1 MKTFK
6 LFSMAAVVLMM
17 AACSSED
24 IMTQQEPAKQGGLVH
39 FTATLAAPTDGVM
52 RTAYTEVTSGTDA
65 GTIKV
70 AWEVGDEILVMNL
83 IDSKKRGTV
92 TVKTV
97 NSDGSAT
104 VEGVS
109 SDFGNNGDNVGLAY
123 PSEMDFWK
131 KNNLK
136 QDGTLSYISDN
147 MDVRVGFGTLK
158 VDGEEVTLKSDVN
171 MQSGI
176 AIWKLTLQNN
186 DATPAALSASQVSI
200 KVGDEIEASTTT
212 LTTATSTVYLALQPF
227 DGKDITINAITAD
240 GYHTYSKTGVTLEA
254 GKYYQST
261 VQLAQTHEIN
271 IADLCNDYTAQN
283 GDILSGKLN
292 KEVSISIAD
301 GATVTLDGVDING
314 NGGWNKGDYAGLT
327 PLGDAT
333 IILKDGSENIVKG
346 FKKYYPGIFAADGKK
361 LTIQGTGKLE
371 ASSNGEGAGI
381 GGGRSISCGDIEI
394 QSGTITAT
402 GGAGGAGIGS
412 GYAFGGGYTVSIS
425 ICGDITI
432 TGGTIE
438 ATGGNGAAGIGSGY
452 RGNSDGITSCSG
464 ITITDGVTS
473 VTATKGDGA
482 PNSIGAGADA
492 SCGTVTIGGTVY
504 WDGSDYQNGG
514 DTYLPTSPLVY
525 PAGAT
530 NDAGACCKR
539 HPQRRPI
546 WRIFSRLSN
555 NNPIFLLLTLFRAKG
570 DAV

>member
-6 LFSMAAVVLMM
+6 LFSMAAVALMM

-52 RTAYTEVTSGTDA
+52 RTVYTEVTSGTDA

-70 AWEVGDEILVMNL
+70 AWEVGDKILVMNS
-83 IDSKKRGTV
+83 DDPNKHGTV

-97 NSDGSAT
+97 NSDGSAI

-109 SDFGNNGDNVGLAY
+109 SNFGNDGEYVGLRY
-123 PSEMDFWK
+123 PSEMDIWK
-131 KNNLK
+131 ENNLK
-136 QDGTLSYISDN
+136 QDGTLSYIADN
-147 MDVRVGFGTLK
+147 LDVRQGLGTLK
-158 VDGEEVTLKSDVN
+158 KVDGDEVTLASDVK

-212 LTTATSTVYLALQPF
+212 LTTATSTVYLALLPF

-292 KEVSISIAD
+292 NNVKISIAD
-301 GATVTLDGVDING
+301 GATVTLDGVNING

-346 FKKYYPGIFAADGKK
+346 FDEDYPGIFAAKGKK

-371 ASSNGEGAGI
+371 ASSNGSGAGI
-381 GGGRSISCGDIEI
+381 GGGYNTSCGDIEI
-394 QSGTITAT
+394 QGGTITAT
-402 GGAGGAGIGS
+402 GGGAGIGAGDGSYPNSSYCNNITITGGTIKATGGEGAAGIGS
-412 GYAFGGGYTVSIS
+412 GFSCS
-425 ICGDITI
+425 SCGDITI

-452 RGNSDGITSCSG
+452 RGNSNGITSCSG

-482 PNSIGAGADA
+482 PNSIGAGDGA
-492 SCGTVTIGGTVY
+492 SCGTVTIGGNEGAIT
-504 WDGSDYQNGG
+504 
-514 DTYLPTSPLVY
+514 TSPY
-525 PAGAT
+525 TYQP
-530 NDAGACCKR
+530 
-539 HPQRRPI
+539 
-546 WRIFSRLSN
+546 
-555 NNPIFLLLTLFRAKG
+555 
-570 DAV
+570 

>member
-83 IDSKKRGTV
+83 VDPKKRGTV

-158 VDGEEVTLKSDVN
+158 VDGEEVTLESDVN

-200 KVGDEIEASTTT
+200 KVGDQIEASTTT

-525 PAGAT
+525 PAV
-530 NDAGACCKR
+530 
-539 HPQRRPI
+539 P
-546 WRIFSRLSN
+546 
-555 NNPIFLLLTLFRAKG
+555 
-570 DAV
+570 

>member
-1 MKTFK
+1 MKTFR

-83 IDSKKRGTV
+83 VDPKKRGTV

-109 SDFGNNGDNVGLAY
+109 SDFGNNGETVGLAY
-123 PSEMDFWK
+123 PSELDIWK
-131 KNNLK
+131 DKGIT

-200 KVGDEIEASTTT
+200 KVGDQIEVSTAT

-425 ICGDITI
+425 RCGDITI

-492 SCGTVTIGGTVY
+492 SCGTVTFGTQQMYNGTAWSPSPMVAGSYGGLNLAITTTTNT
-504 WDGSDYQNGG
+504 D
-514 DTYLPTSPLVY
+514 DTWT
-525 PAGAT
+525 
-530 NDAGACCKR
+530 
-539 HPQRRPI
+539 
-546 WRIFSRLSN
+546 
-555 NNPIFLLLTLFRAKG
+555 LTP
-570 DAV
+570 VTP

>member
-1 MKTFK
+1 MKTFR

-70 AWEVGDEILVMNL
+70 AWEVGDKILVMNKV
-83 IDSKKRGTV
+83 DPNKRGTV

-109 SDFGNNGDNVGLAY
+109 SDFGNNGETVGLAY
-123 PSEMDFWK
+123 PSELDIWK
-131 KNNLK
+131 DKGIT
-136 QDGTLSYISDN
+136 QDGTLSYIADN

-158 VDGEEVTLKSDVN
+158 VDGEEVTLESDVN

-200 KVGDEIEASTTT
+200 KVGDQIEASTTT

-346 FKKYYPGIFAADGKK
+346 FYEDYPGIFAAYGKK

-452 RGNSDGITSCSG
+452 RGNSNGITSCSG

-492 SCGTVTIGGTVY
+492 SCGTVTFGTQQMYNGTAWSPSPMVAGSYGGLNLAITTTTNT
-504 WDGSDYQNGG
+504 D
-514 DTYLPTSPLVY
+514 DTWT
-525 PAGAT
+525 
-530 NDAGACCKR
+530 
-539 HPQRRPI
+539 
-546 WRIFSRLSN
+546 
-555 NNPIFLLLTLFRAKG
+555 LTP
-570 DAV
+570 VTP

>member
-6 LFSMAAVVLMM
+6 LFSMAAVALMM

-70 AWEVGDEILVMNL
+70 AWEVGDKILVMNKV
-83 IDSKKRGTV
+83 DPNKRGTV

-109 SDFGNNGDNVGLAY
+109 SDFGNDGDNVGLAY
-123 PSEMDFWK
+123 PSELDIWK
-131 KNNLK
+131 DKGIT
-136 QDGTLSYISDN
+136 QDGTLSYIADN

-158 VDGEEVTLKSDVN
+158 DVN

-200 KVGDEIEASTTT
+200 KVGDQIEASTTT

-283 GDILSGKLN
+283 GDILSGKLSN
-292 KEVSISIAD
+292 NVSISIAD
-301 GATVTLDGVDING
+301 GATVTLDGVNING

-346 FKKYYPGIFAADGKK
+346 FNGIFAADDKK

-371 ASSNGEGAGI
+371 ASSNGSGAGI
-381 GGGRSISCGDIEI
+381 GGRYNTRCGDIEI
-394 QSGTITAT
+394 QGGTITAT
-402 GGAGGAGIGS
+402 GGTGGAGIGAGDGTYPYNSSCNNITITGGTIKATGGDGAAGIGS
-412 GYAFGGGYTVSIS
+412 GGSCS
-425 ICGDITI
+425 SCGDITI
-432 TGGTIE
+432 SGGTIE
-438 ATGGNGAAGIGSGY
+438 ATGGNGAAGIGSG
-452 RGNSDGITSCSG
+452 RNSSYVYCCD

-482 PNSIGAGADA
+482 PNSIGAGDGA

-504 WDGSDYQNGG
+504 WDGSAYQNGG

-525 PAGAT
+525 PAV
-530 NDAGACCKR
+530 
-539 HPQRRPI
+539 P
-546 WRIFSRLSN
+546 
-555 NNPIFLLLTLFRAKG
+555 
-570 DAV
+570 

>member
-6 LFSMAAVVLMM
+6 LFSMAAVALMM

-70 AWEVGDEILVMNL
+70 AWEVGDKILVMNL
-83 IDSKKRGTV
+83 VDPNKRGTV

-109 SDFGNNGDNVGLAY
+109 SDFGNNGETVGLAY
-123 PSEMDFWK
+123 PSELDIWK
-131 KNNLK
+131 DKGIT
-136 QDGTLSYISDN
+136 QDGTLSYIADN

-158 VDGEEVTLKSDVN
+158 VDGEEVTLESDVN

-200 KVGDEIEASTTT
+200 KVGDQIEASTTT

-283 GDILSGKLN
+283 GDILSGKLSN
-292 KEVSISIAD
+292 NVSISIAD

-346 FKKYYPGIFAADGKK
+346 FYEDYPGIFAAYGKK

-371 ASSNGEGAGI
+371 ASSNRRGAGI
-381 GGGRSISCGDIEI
+381 GGGYNTRCGKIEI
-394 QSGTITAT
+394 QGGTITAT
-402 GGAGGAGIGS
+402 GGTAGAGIGAGDGSYPYSSSCNDITITGGTIKATGGNGAAGIGS
-412 GYAFGGGYTVSIS
+412 GSS
-425 ICGDITI
+425 CSSCGSITI
-432 TGGTIE
+432 SGGTIE
-438 ATGGNGAAGIGSGY
+438 ATGGNGAAGIGSGS
-452 RGNSDGITSCSG
+452 NSYYVYCSS

-482 PNSIGAGADA
+482 PNSIGAGYGA
-492 SCGTVTIGGTVY
+492 SCGTVTIGTTVY
-504 WDGSDYQNGG
+504 WDGSDYLNGG

-525 PAGAT
+525 SPA
-530 NDAGACCKR
+530 
-539 HPQRRPI
+539 P
-546 WRIFSRLSN
+546 
-555 NNPIFLLLTLFRAKG
+555 
-570 DAV
+570 

>member
-6 LFSMAAVVLMM
+6 LFSMAAVALMM

-70 AWEVGDEILVMNL
+70 AWEVGDEILVMNSV
-83 IDSKKRGTV
+83 DPNKCGTV

-109 SDFGNNGDNVGLAY
+109 SDFGNNGETVGLAY
-123 PSEMDFWK
+123 PSGMDIWK
-131 KNNLK
+131 DKSIT
-136 QDGTLSYISDN
+136 QDGTLSYIADN
-147 MDVRVGFGTLK
+147 IDVRMGLGTLK
-158 VDGEEVTLKSDVN
+158 VDGDEVTLEDDVK

-200 KVGDEIEASTTT
+200 KVGDEIKASTAT
-212 LTTATSTVYLALQPF
+212 LTTATSTVYLALLPF

-261 VQLAQTHEIN
+261 VQLAQTREIN

-292 KEVSISIAD
+292 NNVKISIAD

-346 FKKYYPGIFAADGKK
+346 FNENYPGIFAANGKK

-371 ASSNGEGAGI
+371 ASSKGSGAGI
-381 GGGRSISCGDIEI
+381 GGGYNTNCGKIEI

-402 GGAGGAGIGS
+402 GGGAGIGAGDGSNPNISSCNNITITGGTIKATGGNGAAGIGS
-412 GYAFGGGYTVSIS
+412 GFGCSQ
-425 ICGDITI
+425 CGSITI
-432 TGGTIE
+432 SGGTIE
-438 ATGGNGAAGIGSGY
+438 ATGGNGAAGIGSGRKSY
-452 RGNSDGITSCSG
+452 YAYCSS

-482 PNSIGAGADA
+482 PNSIGAGDGA
-492 SCGTVTIGGTVY
+492 SCSTVTIGGTVY
-504 WDGSDYQNGG
+504 WESSAYQNGG

-525 PAGAT
+525 SPA
-530 NDAGACCKR
+530 
-539 HPQRRPI
+539 P
-546 WRIFSRLSN
+546 
-555 NNPIFLLLTLFRAKG
+555 
-570 DAV
+570 

>member
-6 LFSMAAVVLMM
+6 LFSMVAVALMM

-136 QDGTLSYISDN
+136 QDGTLSYIADN
-147 MDVRVGFGTLK
+147 IDVRVGLGTLK
-158 VDGEEVTLKSDVN
+158 VDGDKATLVDDVK

-283 GDILSGKLN
+283 GDILSGKLSN
-292 KEVSISIAD
+292 NVSISIAD
-301 GATVTLDGVDING
+301 GATVTLDGVNING

-346 FKKYYPGIFAADGKK
+346 FKDNYPGIFAAYGKK

-371 ASSNGEGAGI
+371 ASSNGWGAGI
-381 GGGRSISCGDIEI
+381 GGGYNTNCGKIEI
-394 QSGTITAT
+394 QGGTITAT

-438 ATGGNGAAGIGSGY
+438 ATGGNGAAGIGSGIKSY
-452 RGNSDGITSCSG
+452 YVHCSS

-482 PNSIGAGADA
+482 PNSIGAGNGA
-492 SCGTVTIGGTVY
+492 SCGTVTIGTTVY

-514 DTYLPTSPLVY
+514 ETYLPTSPLVY
-525 PAGAT
+525 PAV
-530 NDAGACCKR
+530 
-539 HPQRRPI
+539 P
-546 WRIFSRLSN
+546 
-555 NNPIFLLLTLFRAKG
+555 
-570 DAV
+570 

>member
-1 MKTFK
+1 MKTFR

-70 AWEVGDEILVMNL
+70 AWEVGDEILVMNTV
-83 IDSKKRGTV
+83 DPNKRGTV

-109 SDFGNNGDNVGLAY
+109 SDFGNNGENVGLAY
-123 PSEMDFWK
+123 PSELDIWK
-131 KNNLK
+131 DKGIT
-136 QDGTLSYISDN
+136 QDGTLSYIADN

-158 VDGEEVTLKSDVN
+158 VDGEEVTLESDVN

-346 FKKYYPGIFAADGKK
+346 FDSYYPGIFAAYGKK

-425 ICGDITI
+425 RCGDITI

-452 RGNSDGITSCSG
+452 RGNLSGSTSCSS
-464 ITITDGVTS
+464 ITITNGVTS

-482 PNSIGAGADA
+482 PNSIGAGEDA
-492 SCGTVTIGGTVY
+492 SCGTVTFGTQQMYNGTAWSPSPMVAGSYGGLNLAITTTTNT
-504 WDGSDYQNGG
+504 D
-514 DTYLPTSPLVY
+514 DTWT
-525 PAGAT
+525 
-530 NDAGACCKR
+530 
-539 HPQRRPI
+539 
-546 WRIFSRLSN
+546 
-555 NNPIFLLLTLFRAKG
+555 LTP
-570 DAV
+570 VTP

>member
-6 LFSMAAVVLMM
+6 LFSMVAVALMM

-70 AWEVGDEILVMNL
+70 AWEVGDEILVMNTV
-83 IDSKKRGTV
+83 DPNKRGTV

-109 SDFGNNGDNVGLAY
+109 SDFGNNSETVGLAY
-123 PSEMDFWK
+123 PGEMDVWK

-136 QDGTLSYISDN
+136 QDGTLSYIADN
-147 MDVRVGFGTLK
+147 IDVRVGLGTLK
-158 VDGEEVTLKSDVN
+158 VDGDKATLVDDVK

-200 KVGDEIEASTTT
+200 KVGDQIEASTTT

-227 DGKDITINAITAD
+227 YGKDITINAITAD

-283 GDILSGKLN
+283 GDILSGKLSN
-292 KEVSISIAD
+292 NVSISIAD

-346 FKKYYPGIFAADGKK
+346 FKDNYPGIFAAYGKK

-371 ASSNGEGAGI
+371 ASSNGWGAGI
-381 GGGRSISCGDIEI
+381 GGGYNTNCGKIEI
-394 QSGTITAT
+394 QGGTITAT
-402 GGAGGAGIGS
+402 GGTAGAGIGAGLGSYPYNSTTLTISGTGSLTATGGYYAAGIGS
-412 GYAFGGGYTVSIS
+412 GSS
-425 ICGDITI
+425 CSQCGSITI
-432 TGGTIE
+432 SGGTIE
-438 ATGGNGAAGIGSGY
+438 ATGGNGAAGIGSGIKSY
-452 RGNSDGITSCSG
+452 YVHCSS

-482 PNSIGAGADA
+482 PNSIGAGNGA
-492 SCGTVTIGGTVY
+492 SCGTVTIGTTVY

-514 DTYLPTSPLVY
+514 ETYLPTSPLVY
-525 PAGAT
+525 PAV
-530 NDAGACCKR
+530 
-539 HPQRRPI
+539 P
-546 WRIFSRLSN
+546 
-555 NNPIFLLLTLFRAKG
+555 
-570 DAV
+570 

>member
-70 AWEVGDEILVMNL
+70 AWEVGDEILVMNSV
-83 IDSKKRGTV
+83 DPKKRGTV

-104 VEGVS
+104 IEGVS
-109 SDFGNNGDNVGLAY
+109 SDFGNNGENVGLAY
-123 PSEMDFWK
+123 PSGMDIWK
-131 KNNLK
+131 DKSIT
-136 QDGTLSYISDN
+136 QDGTLSYIADN
-147 MDVRVGFGTLK
+147 IDVRVGLGTLK
-158 VDGEEVTLKSDVN
+158 VDGDKATLVDDVK

-200 KVGDEIEASTTT
+200 KVGDEIEASTAT
-212 LTTATSTVYLALQPF
+212 LTTATSTVYLALRPF

-301 GATVTLDGVDING
+301 GATVTLDGVNING
-314 NGGWNKGDYAGLT
+314 DGGWNKGDYAGLT

-346 FKKYYPGIFAADGKK
+346 FNENYPGIFAADYKK

-371 ASSNGEGAGI
+371 ASSNRRGAGI
-381 GGGRSISCGDIEI
+381 GGGYNTSCGKIEI
-394 QSGTITAT
+394 QGGTITAT
-402 GGAGGAGIGS
+402 GGTAGAGIGAGLGS
-412 GYAFGGGYTVSIS
+412 YPYGGY
-425 ICGDITI
+425 CGDITI
-432 TGGTIE
+432 TGGTIKANGGDGAAGIGSGGGCSSCGSITISGGTIE
-438 ATGGNGAAGIGSGY
+438 ATGGNGAAGIGSG
-452 RGNSDGITSCSG
+452 RNSSYVYCFG
-464 ITITDGVTS
+464 ITITDDVTS

-482 PNSIGAGADA
+482 PNSIGAGYGA
-492 SCGTVTIGGTVY
+492 SCGTVTIGTTVY
-504 WDGSDYQNGG
+504 WDGSDYLNGG
-514 DTYLPTSPLVY
+514 DTYLPTSPLVF
-525 PAGAT
+525 PAV
-530 NDAGACCKR
+530 
-539 HPQRRPI
+539 P
-546 WRIFSRLSN
+546 
-555 NNPIFLLLTLFRAKG
+555 
-570 DAV
+570 

>member
-6 LFSMAAVVLMM
+6 LFSMAAVALMM

-70 AWEVGDEILVMNL
+70 AWEVGDEILVMNTG
-83 IDSKKRGTV
+83 DPNKRGTV

-109 SDFGNNGDNVGLAY
+109 SDFGNNGETVGLAY
-123 PSEMDFWK
+123 PSELDIWK
-131 KNNLK
+131 DKGIT

-158 VDGEEVTLKSDVN
+158 VDGEEVTLESDVN

-200 KVGDEIEASTTT
+200 KVGDQIEASTTT

-283 GDILSGKLN
+283 GDILSGKLSN
-292 KEVSISIAD
+292 NVSISIAD
-301 GATVTLDGVDING
+301 GATVTLDGVNING
-314 NGGWNKGDYAGLT
+314 DGGWNKGDYAGLT

-452 RGNSDGITSCSG
+452 RGNSNGITSCSG

-492 SCGTVTIGGTVY
+492 SCGTVTFGTQQMYNGTAWSPSPMVAGSYGGLNLAITTTTNT
-504 WDGSDYQNGG
+504 D
-514 DTYLPTSPLVY
+514 DTWT
-525 PAGAT
+525 
-530 NDAGACCKR
+530 
-539 HPQRRPI
+539 
-546 WRIFSRLSN
+546 
-555 NNPIFLLLTLFRAKG
+555 LTP
-570 DAV
+570 VTP

>member
-6 LFSMAAVVLMM
+6 LFSMAAVALMM

-83 IDSKKRGTV
+83 VDPNKRGTV

-109 SDFGNNGDNVGLAY
+109 SDFGNNGEKVGLAY
-123 PSEMDFWK
+123 PSEMDIWK
-131 KNNLK
+131 DKSIT
-136 QDGTLSYISDN
+136 QDGTLSYIADN
-147 MDVRVGFGTLK
+147 IDVRAGVGILK
-158 VDGEEVTLKSDVN
+158 VDGDKATLEDDVN

-200 KVGDEIEASTTT
+200 KVGDKIEVSTAT
-212 LTTATSTVYLALQPF
+212 LTTATSTVYLALLPF

-292 KEVSISIAD
+292 NNVSISIAD
-301 GATVTLDGVDING
+301 GATVTLDGVNING
-314 NGGWNKGDYAGLT
+314 NGGWNTGDYAGLT

-346 FKKYYPGIFAADGKK
+346 FTDNYPGIFAAYGKK

-371 ASSNGEGAGI
+371 ASSNGWGAGI
-381 GGGRSISCGDIEI
+381 GGGRSVSCGDIEI

-402 GGAGGAGIGS
+402 GGEGCAGIGS

-425 ICGDITI
+425 ECGDITI

-452 RGNSDGITSCSG
+452 RGNLSGSTSCNS

-492 SCGTVTIGGTVY
+492 SCGTVTFGTQQMYNGTAWSPSPMVAGSYGGLNLAITTTTNT
-504 WDGSDYQNGG
+504 D
-514 DTYLPTSPLVY
+514 DTWT
-525 PAGAT
+525 
-530 NDAGACCKR
+530 
-539 HPQRRPI
+539 
-546 WRIFSRLSN
+546 
-555 NNPIFLLLTLFRAKG
+555 LTP
-570 DAV
+570 VTP

>member
-1 MKTFK
+1 
-6 LFSMAAVVLMM
+6 MAAVVLMM

-70 AWEVGDEILVMNL
+70 AWEVGDKILVMNKV
-83 IDSKKRGTV
+83 DPNKRGTV

-104 VEGVS
+104 IEGVS
-109 SDFGNNGDNVGLAY
+109 SDFGNNGENVALAY
-123 PSEMDFWK
+123 PGELDIWK
-131 KNNLK
+131 DKGIT
-136 QDGTLSYISDN
+136 QDGTLSYIADN

-158 VDGEEVTLKSDVN
+158 VDGEEVTLESDVN

-292 KEVSISIAD
+292 NNVSISIAD
-301 GATVTLDGVDING
+301 GATVTLDGVNING

-346 FKKYYPGIFAADGKK
+346 FYEDYPGIFAAYGKK

-452 RGNSDGITSCSG
+452 RGNSNGITSCSG

-492 SCGTVTIGGTVY
+492 SCGTVTFGTQQMYNGTAWSPSPMVAGSYGGLNLAITTTTNT
-504 WDGSDYQNGG
+504 D
-514 DTYLPTSPLVY
+514 DTWT
-525 PAGAT
+525 
-530 NDAGACCKR
+530 
-539 HPQRRPI
+539 
-546 WRIFSRLSN
+546 
-555 NNPIFLLLTLFRAKG
+555 LTPVAP
-570 DAV
+570 

>member
-6 LFSMAAVVLMM
+6 LFSMAVVALMM

-24 IMTQQEPAKQGGLVH
+24 IMTQQDPAKQGGLVH

-83 IDSKKRGTV
+83 VDPNKHGTV

-97 NSDGSAT
+97 NSDGSAI

-109 SDFGNNGDNVGLAY
+109 SDFGNNGENVGLAY

-131 KNNLK
+131 KYNLK
-136 QDGTLSYISDN
+136 QDGTLSYIADN
-147 MDVRVGFGTLK
+147 IDVRAGLGTLK
-158 VDGEEVTLKSDVN
+158 VDGDKATLVDDVK

-200 KVGDEIEASTTT
+200 KVGDQIVVSTAT
-212 LTTATSTVYLALQPF
+212 LTTVTSTVYLALLPI

-301 GATVTLDGVDING
+301 GATVTLDGVNING
-314 NGGWNKGDYAGLT
+314 NGAWSNGDYAGLT

-346 FKKYYPGIFAADGKK
+346 FKDNYPGIFAANGKK

-371 ASSNGEGAGI
+371 ASSNGWGAGI

-402 GGAGGAGIGS
+402 GGSGCAGIGS
-412 GYAFGGGYTVSIS
+412 GYAFGGGYIVSIS
-425 ICGDITI
+425 ECGDITI

-452 RGNSDGITSCSG
+452 RGNSNGITSCSS
-464 ITITDGVTS
+464 ITITNGVTS

-492 SCGTVTIGGTVY
+492 SCGTVTFGTQQMYNGTAWSPSPMVAGSYGGLNLAIPTTTNT
-504 WDGSDYQNGG
+504 D
-514 DTYLPTSPLVY
+514 DTWTLPPVTP
-525 PAGAT
+525 
-530 NDAGACCKR
+530 
-539 HPQRRPI
+539 
-546 WRIFSRLSN
+546 
-555 NNPIFLLLTLFRAKG
+555 
-570 DAV
+570 

>member
-1 MKTFK
+1 MKTFR

-83 IDSKKRGTV
+83 VDPKKRGTV

-109 SDFGNNGDNVGLAY
+109 SDFGNNGETVGLAY
-123 PSEMDFWK
+123 PSELDIWK
-131 KNNLK
+131 DKGIT

-200 KVGDEIEASTTT
+200 KVGDQIEVSTAT

-492 SCGTVTIGGTVY
+492 SCGTVTFGTQQMYNGTAWSPSPMVAGSYGGLNLAITTTTNT
-504 WDGSDYQNGG
+504 D
-514 DTYLPTSPLVY
+514 DTWT
-525 PAGAT
+525 
-530 NDAGACCKR
+530 
-539 HPQRRPI
+539 
-546 WRIFSRLSN
+546 
-555 NNPIFLLLTLFRAKG
+555 LTP
-570 DAV
+570 VTP

>member
-6 LFSMAAVVLMM
+6 LFSMAAVALMM

-83 IDSKKRGTV
+83 DTPSKHGTV

-97 NSDGSAT
+97 NSDGSAI

-109 SDFGNNGDNVGLAY
+109 SDFGNNGEKVVLAY
-123 PSEMDFWK
+123 PGEMDIWK
-131 KNNLK
+131 KYKFK
-136 QDGTLSYISDN
+136 QEGTLSYIADN
-147 MDVRVGFGTLK
+147 IDVRGGLGTLK
-158 VDGEEVTLKSDVN
+158 VDGDEVTLESDVN
-171 MQSGI
+171 MQSQI

-200 KVGDEIEASTTT
+200 KVGDEIVASTTT
-212 LTTATSTVYLALQPF
+212 LTTATSTVYLALLPI

-283 GDILSGKLN
+283 GDILSGKLSN
-292 KEVSISIAD
+292 NVSISIAD
-301 GATVTLDGVDING
+301 GATVTLDGVNING
-314 NGGWNKGDYAGLT
+314 DGGWNKGDYAGLT

-346 FKKYYPGIFAADGKK
+346 FNENYPGIFAADGKK

-371 ASSNGEGAGI
+371 ASSNGSGAGI
-381 GGGRSISCGDIEI
+381 GGKYNTRCGDIEI
-394 QSGTITAT
+394 QGGTITAT
-402 GGAGGAGIGS
+402 GGTAGAGIGAGDGSYPYNSSCNDITITGGTIKATGGNGAAGIGS
-412 GYAFGGGYTVSIS
+412 GGSCS
-425 ICGDITI
+425 SCGSITI
-432 TGGTIE
+432 SGGTIE
-438 ATGGNGAAGIGSGY
+438 ATGGNGAAGIGSG
-452 RGNSDGITSCSG
+452 RNSSYVHCSD

-482 PNSIGAGADA
+482 PNSIGAGDGA
-492 SCGTVTIGGTVY
+492 SCSTVTFGTQQMYNGTAWSPSPMVAGSYGGLNLAITTTTNT
-504 WDGSDYQNGG
+504 D
-514 DTYLPTSPLVY
+514 DTWT
-525 PAGAT
+525 
-530 NDAGACCKR
+530 
-539 HPQRRPI
+539 
-546 WRIFSRLSN
+546 
-555 NNPIFLLLTLFRAKG
+555 LTP
-570 DAV
+570 VTP

>member
-6 LFSMAAVVLMM
+6 LFSMAAVALMM

-70 AWEVGDEILVMNL
+70 AWEVGDEILVMNSV
-83 IDSKKRGTV
+83 DPNKRGTV

-109 SDFGNNGDNVGLAY
+109 SDFGNNSENVGLAY
-123 PSEMDFWK
+123 PSGMDIWK
-131 KNNLK
+131 DKSIT
-136 QDGTLSYISDN
+136 QDGTLSYIADN
-147 MDVRVGFGTLK
+147 IDVRVGVGTLK
-158 VDGEEVTLKSDVN
+158 VDGEEVTLESDVN

-200 KVGDEIEASTTT
+200 KVGDKIVASTAT
-212 LTTATSTVYLALQPF
+212 LTTATSTVYLALLPF

-292 KEVSISIAD
+292 KGVSISIAD
-301 GATVTLDGVDING
+301 GATVTLDGVNING
-314 NGGWNKGDYAGLT
+314 DGGWNKGDYAGLT

-346 FKKYYPGIFAADGKK
+346 FNENYPGIFAAYGKK

-371 ASSNGEGAGI
+371 ASSNGWGAGI

-452 RGNSDGITSCSG
+452 RGNSNGITSCSG

-492 SCGTVTIGGTVY
+492 SCGTVTFGTQQMYNGTAWSPSPMVAGSYGGLNLAITTTTNT
-504 WDGSDYQNGG
+504 D
-514 DTYLPTSPLVY
+514 DTWT
-525 PAGAT
+525 
-530 NDAGACCKR
+530 
-539 HPQRRPI
+539 
-546 WRIFSRLSN
+546 
-555 NNPIFLLLTLFRAKG
+555 LTP
-570 DAV
+570 VTP

>member
-6 LFSMAAVVLMM
+6 LFSMAAVALMM

-70 AWEVGDEILVMNL
+70 AWEVGDEILVMNTG
-83 IDSKKRGTV
+83 DPNKSGTV

-97 NSDGSAT
+97 NSDGSAI

-109 SDFGNNGDNVGLAY
+109 SDFGNNGDKVGLAY
-123 PSEMDFWK
+123 PSGMDIWK
-131 KNNLK
+131 DKSIT
-136 QDGTLSYISDN
+136 QDGTLSYIADN
-147 MDVRVGFGTLK
+147 IDVRAGLGTLK
-158 VDGEEVTLKSDVN
+158 VDGDKATLEDDVN

-200 KVGDEIEASTTT
+200 KVGDEIKASTAT
-212 LTTATSTVYLALQPF
+212 LTTATSTVYLALLPF

-283 GDILSGKLN
+283 GDILSGKLSN
-292 KEVSISIAD
+292 NVSISIAD
-301 GATVTLDGVDING
+301 GATVTLDGVNING
-314 NGGWNKGDYAGLT
+314 DGGWNKGDYAGLT

-346 FKKYYPGIFAADGKK
+346 FNDNYPGIFAADYKK

-371 ASSNGEGAGI
+371 ASSNRRGAGI
-381 GGGRSISCGDIEI
+381 GGGYNTSCGKIEI
-394 QSGTITAT
+394 QGGTITAT
-402 GGAGGAGIGS
+402 GGTAGAGIGAGLGS
-412 GYAFGGGYTVSIS
+412 YPYGGY
-425 ICGDITI
+425 CGDITI
-432 TGGTIE
+432 TGGTIKANGGDGAAGIGSGGGCSSCGSITISGGTIE
-438 ATGGNGAAGIGSGY
+438 ATGGNGAAGIGSG
-452 RGNSDGITSCSG
+452 RNSSYVYCFG

-482 PNSIGAGADA
+482 PNSIGAGVGA
-492 SCGTVTIGGTVY
+492 SCGTVTIGTTVY

-525 PAGAT
+525 PAV
-530 NDAGACCKR
+530 
-539 HPQRRPI
+539 P
-546 WRIFSRLSN
+546 
-555 NNPIFLLLTLFRAKG
+555 
-570 DAV
+570 

>member
-1 MKTFK
+1 MDKGRST
-6 LFSMAAVVLMM
+6 S
-17 AACSSED
+17 
-24 IMTQQEPAKQGGLVH
+24 QGDSPRV
-39 FTATLAAPTDGVM
+39 
-52 RTAYTEVTSGTDA
+52 
-65 GTIKV
+65 I
-70 AWEVGDEILVMNL
+70 GDEILVMNL
-83 IDSKKRGTV
+83 ETPSKKGTV

-97 NSDGSAT
+97 NSDGSAI

-131 KNNLK
+131 DKSIT
-136 QDGTLSYISDN
+136 QDGTLSYIADN
-147 MDVRVGFGTLK
+147 IDVRAGLGTLK
-158 VDGEEVTLKSDVN
+158 VDGDKATLVDDVK

-200 KVGDEIEASTTT
+200 KVGDEIKVSTAT

-301 GATVTLDGVDING
+301 GATVTLDGVNING
-314 NGGWNKGDYAGLT
+314 NGGWSTGDYAGLT

-346 FKKYYPGIFAADGKK
+346 FSDIYPGIFAAYGKK

-371 ASSNGEGAGI
+371 ASSNGWGAGI
-381 GGGRSISCGDIEI
+381 GGGRNISCGDIEI

-402 GGAGGAGIGS
+402 GGAGCAGIGS
-412 GYAFGGGYTVSIS
+412 GYAFGGGYTMSIS
-425 ICGDITI
+425 TCGDITI
-432 TGGTIE
+432 TGGAIEATGGNGAAGIGSAGGCSSCGSITISGGTIE
-438 ATGGNGAAGIGSGY
+438 ATGGNGAAGIGSGRQSAY
-452 RGNSDGITSCSG
+452 VYCSS

-473 VTATKGDGA
+473 VTATKGDDA
-482 PNSIGAGADA
+482 PNSIGAGVGA
-492 SCGTVTIGGTVY
+492 SCSTVTIGGTVY
-504 WDGSDYQNGG
+504 WDDSAYKNGG

-525 PAGAT
+525 SPA
-530 NDAGACCKR
+530 
-539 HPQRRPI
+539 P
-546 WRIFSRLSN
+546 
-555 NNPIFLLLTLFRAKG
+555 
-570 DAV
+570 

>member
-1 MKTFK
+1 MKTFR

-83 IDSKKRGTV
+83 VDPKKRGTV

-109 SDFGNNGDNVGLAY
+109 SDFGNNGETVGLAY
-123 PSEMDFWK
+123 PSELDIWK
-131 KNNLK
+131 DKGIT

-200 KVGDEIEASTTT
+200 KVGDEIEASTAT

-425 ICGDITI
+425 RCGDITI

-492 SCGTVTIGGTVY
+492 SCGTVTFGTQQMYNGTAWSPSPMVAGSYGGLNLAITTTTNT
-504 WDGSDYQNGG
+504 D
-514 DTYLPTSPLVY
+514 DTWT
-525 PAGAT
+525 
-530 NDAGACCKR
+530 
-539 HPQRRPI
+539 
-546 WRIFSRLSN
+546 
-555 NNPIFLLLTLFRAKG
+555 LTP
-570 DAV
+570 VTP

>member
-1 MKTFK
+1 MMTMKTFK

-70 AWEVGDEILVMNL
+70 AWEVGDKILVMNKV
-83 IDSKKRGTV
+83 DPNKRGTV

-104 VEGVS
+104 IEGVS
-109 SDFGNNGDNVGLAY
+109 SDFGNNGENVALAY
-123 PSEMDFWK
+123 PGELDIWK
-131 KNNLK
+131 DKGIT
-136 QDGTLSYISDN
+136 QDGTLSYIADN

-158 VDGEEVTLKSDVN
+158 VDGEEVTLESDVN

-292 KEVSISIAD
+292 NNVSISIAD
-301 GATVTLDGVDING
+301 GATVTLDGVNING

-346 FKKYYPGIFAADGKK
+346 FYEDYPGIFAAYGKK

-412 GYAFGGGYTVSIS
+412 GYAFGGGYTVSFS
-425 ICGDITI
+425 RCGDITI

-452 RGNSDGITSCSG
+452 RGNSNGITSCSG

-492 SCGTVTIGGTVY
+492 SCGTVTFGTQQMYNGTAWSPSPMVAGSYGGLNLAITTTTNT
-504 WDGSDYQNGG
+504 D
-514 DTYLPTSPLVY
+514 DTWT
-525 PAGAT
+525 
-530 NDAGACCKR
+530 
-539 HPQRRPI
+539 
-546 WRIFSRLSN
+546 
-555 NNPIFLLLTLFRAKG
+555 LTP
-570 DAV
+570 VTP

>member
-6 LFSMAAVVLMM
+6 LFSMAAVALMM

-70 AWEVGDEILVMNL
+70 AWEVGDEILVMNKV
-83 IDSKKRGTV
+83 DQNKHGTV
-92 TVKTV
+92 KVKTV

-109 SDFGNNGDNVGLAY
+109 SDFGNNGEDVGLAY
-123 PSEMDFWK
+123 PSEMDIWK
-131 KNNLK
+131 ENNLK
-136 QDGTLSYISDN
+136 QDGTLSYIADN
-147 MDVRVGFGTLK
+147 LDVREGLGTLK
-158 VDGEEVTLKSDVN
+158 VDGDKATLEDDVK
-171 MQSGI
+171 MQSRI

-200 KVGDEIEASTTT
+200 KVGDEIEASTAT
-212 LTTATSTVYLALQPF
+212 LTTATSTVYLALLPF
-227 DGKDITINAITAD
+227 GGKDITINAITAD

-301 GATVTLDGVDING
+301 GATVTLDGVNING

-412 GYAFGGGYTVSIS
+412 GYAFGGGYIVSIS

-452 RGNSDGITSCSG
+452 RGNSDGITSCSS
-464 ITITDGVTS
+464 ITITSGVTS

-482 PNSIGAGADA
+482 PNSIGAGGDDA

-525 PAGAT
+525 SPA
-530 NDAGACCKR
+530 
-539 HPQRRPI
+539 P
-546 WRIFSRLSN
+546 
-555 NNPIFLLLTLFRAKG
+555 
-570 DAV
+570 

>member
-6 LFSMAAVVLMM
+6 LFSMAAVALMM

-70 AWEVGDEILVMNL
+70 AWEVGDEILVMNFV
-83 IDSKKRGTV
+83 DPNKRCTV

-104 VEGVS
+104 IEGVS
-109 SDFGNNGDNVGLAY
+109 SDFGNNGENVGLAY
-123 PSEMDFWK
+123 PSKLDIWK
-131 KNNLK
+131 DKGIT
-136 QDGTLSYISDN
+136 QDGTLSYIADN

-158 VDGEEVTLKSDVN
+158 VDGEEVTLESDVN

-186 DATPAALSASQVSI
+186 DATPAALPASQVSI
-200 KVGDEIEASTTT
+200 KVGDQIEASTAT

-283 GDILSGKLN
+283 GDILSGKLSN
-292 KEVSISIAD
+292 NVSISIAD
-301 GATVTLDGVDING
+301 GATVTLDGVNING

-346 FKKYYPGIFAADGKK
+346 FYEDYPGIFAAYGKK

-452 RGNSDGITSCSG
+452 RGNSNGITSCSG

-473 VTATKGDGA
+473 VTATKGDDA

-492 SCGTVTIGGTVY
+492 SCGTVTFGTQQMYNGTAWSPSPMVAGSYGGLNLAITTTTNT
-504 WDGSDYQNGG
+504 D
-514 DTYLPTSPLVY
+514 DTWT
-525 PAGAT
+525 
-530 NDAGACCKR
+530 
-539 HPQRRPI
+539 
-546 WRIFSRLSN
+546 
-555 NNPIFLLLTLFRAKG
+555 LTP
-570 DAV
+570 VTP

>member
-1 MKTFK
+1 MKKTFR

-70 AWEVGDEILVMNL
+70 AWEVGDKILVMNKV
-83 IDSKKRGTV
+83 DPNKRGTV

-104 VEGVS
+104 IEGVS
-109 SDFGNNGDNVGLAY
+109 SDFGNNGENVALAY
-123 PSEMDFWK
+123 PGELDIWK
-131 KNNLK
+131 DKGIT
-136 QDGTLSYISDN
+136 QDGTLSYIADN

-158 VDGEEVTLKSDVN
+158 VDGEEVTLESDVN

-292 KEVSISIAD
+292 NNVSISIAD
-301 GATVTLDGVDING
+301 GATVTLDGVNING

-346 FKKYYPGIFAADGKK
+346 FYEDYPGIFAAYGKK

-452 RGNSDGITSCSG
+452 RGNSNGITSCSG

-492 SCGTVTIGGTVY
+492 SCGTVTFGTQQMYNGTAWSPSPMVAGSYGGLNLAITTTTNT
-504 WDGSDYQNGG
+504 D
-514 DTYLPTSPLVY
+514 DTWT
-525 PAGAT
+525 
-530 NDAGACCKR
+530 
-539 HPQRRPI
+539 
-546 WRIFSRLSN
+546 
-555 NNPIFLLLTLFRAKG
+555 LTP
-570 DAV
+570 VTP

>member
-1 MKTFK
+1 MKTMKKTFR

-83 IDSKKRGTV
+83 VDPKKRGTV

-104 VEGVS
+104 IEGVS
-109 SDFGNNGDNVGLAY
+109 SDFGNNGENVALAY
-123 PSEMDFWK
+123 PGELDIWK
-131 KNNLK
+131 DKGIT

-301 GATVTLDGVDING
+301 GATVTLDGVNING

-492 SCGTVTIGGTVY
+492 SCGTVTFGTQQMYNGTAWSPSPMVAGSYGGLNLAITTTTNT
-504 WDGSDYQNGG
+504 D
-514 DTYLPTSPLVY
+514 DTWT
-525 PAGAT
+525 
-530 NDAGACCKR
+530 
-539 HPQRRPI
+539 
-546 WRIFSRLSN
+546 
-555 NNPIFLLLTLFRAKG
+555 LTP
-570 DAV
+570 VTP

>member
-6 LFSMAAVVLMM
+6 LFSMAAVALMM

-70 AWEVGDEILVMNL
+70 AWEVGDEILVMNTV
-83 IDSKKRGTV
+83 DPNKRGTV

-109 SDFGNNGDNVGLAY
+109 SDFGNNGETVGLAY
-123 PSEMDFWK
+123 PSEMDIWK
-131 KNNLK
+131 DKSIT
-136 QDGTLSYISDN
+136 QDGTLSYIADN
-147 MDVRVGFGTLK
+147 IDVRAGVGILK
-158 VDGEEVTLKSDVN
+158 VDGDKATLEDDVK

-200 KVGDEIEASTTT
+200 KVGDQIVASTAT

-292 KEVSISIAD
+292 KGVSISIAD

-346 FKKYYPGIFAADGKK
+346 FKSNYPGIFAADGKK

-371 ASSNGEGAGI
+371 ASSNRRGAGI
-381 GGGRSISCGDIEI
+381 GGSYNTRCGKIEI
-394 QSGTITAT
+394 QGGTITAT
-402 GGAGGAGIGS
+402 GGTAGAGIGAGLGS
-412 GYAFGGGYTVSIS
+412 YPYGGY
-425 ICGDITI
+425 CGDITI
-432 TGGTIE
+432 TGGTIKANGGDGAAGIGSGGGCSSCGSITISGGTIE
-438 ATGGNGAAGIGSGY
+438 ATGGNGAAGIGSG
-452 RGNSDGITSCSG
+452 RNSSYVYCSS

-482 PNSIGAGADA
+482 PNSIGAGDGA
-492 SCGTVTIGGTVY
+492 SCSTVTIGTTVY
-504 WDGSDYQNGG
+504 WDGSAYQNGG

-525 PAGAT
+525 SPA
-530 NDAGACCKR
+530 
-539 HPQRRPI
+539 P
-546 WRIFSRLSN
+546 
-555 NNPIFLLLTLFRAKG
+555 
-570 DAV
+570 

>member
-1 MKTFK
+1 MKTLK
-6 LFSMAAVVLMM
+6 LFSMAAVALMM

-70 AWEVGDEILVMNL
+70 AWEVGDEILVIN
-83 IDSKKRGTV
+83 IVDPNKRCTV

-104 VEGVS
+104 IEGVS
-109 SDFGNNGDNVGLAY
+109 SDFGNNGENVGLAY
-123 PSEMDFWK
+123 PSKLDIWK
-131 KNNLK
+131 DKGIT
-136 QDGTLSYISDN
+136 QDGTLSYIADN

-158 VDGEEVTLKSDVN
+158 VDGEEVTLESDVN

-186 DATPAALSASQVSI
+186 DATPAALPASQVSI
-200 KVGDEIEASTTT
+200 KVGDQIEASTAT

-283 GDILSGKLN
+283 GDILSGKLSN
-292 KEVSISIAD
+292 NVSISIAD
-301 GATVTLDGVDING
+301 GATVTLDGVNING

-346 FKKYYPGIFAADGKK
+346 FYEDYPGIFAAYGKK

-452 RGNSDGITSCSG
+452 RGNSNGITSCSG

-473 VTATKGDGA
+473 VTATKGDDA

-492 SCGTVTIGGTVY
+492 SCGTVTFGTQQMYNGTAWSPSPMVAGSYGGLNLAITTTTNT
-504 WDGSDYQNGG
+504 D
-514 DTYLPTSPLVY
+514 DTWT
-525 PAGAT
+525 
-530 NDAGACCKR
+530 
-539 HPQRRPI
+539 
-546 WRIFSRLSN
+546 
-555 NNPIFLLLTLFRAKG
+555 LTP
-570 DAV
+570 VTP

>member
-1 MKTFK
+1 
-6 LFSMAAVVLMM
+6 MAAVALMM

-83 IDSKKRGTV
+83 GTPSKKGTV

-97 NSDGSAT
+97 NSDGSAI

-123 PSEMDFWK
+123 PSGMDIWK
-131 KNNLK
+131 DKSIT
-136 QDGTLSYISDN
+136 QDGTLSYIADN
-147 MDVRVGFGTLK
+147 IDVRVGLGTLK
-158 VDGEEVTLKSDVN
+158 VDGDKATLVDDVK

-200 KVGDEIEASTTT
+200 KVGDEIEASTAT
-212 LTTATSTVYLALQPF
+212 LTTATSTVYLALRPF

-292 KEVSISIAD
+292 KGVSISIAD
-301 GATVTLDGVDING
+301 GATVTLDGVNING

-346 FKKYYPGIFAADGKK
+346 FNENYPGIFAADGKK

-371 ASSNGEGAGI
+371 ASSNGSGAGI
-381 GGGRSISCGDIEI
+381 GGKYNTRCGDIEI
-394 QSGTITAT
+394 QGGTITAT
-402 GGAGGAGIGS
+402 GGTAGAGIGAGDGSYPYNSSCNDITITGGTIKATGGDGAAGIGS
-412 GYAFGGGYTVSIS
+412 GGSCS
-425 ICGDITI
+425 SCGSITI
-432 TGGTIE
+432 SGGTIE
-438 ATGGNGAAGIGSGY
+438 ATGGNGAAGIGSG
-452 RGNSDGITSCSG
+452 RNSSYVHCSD

-473 VTATKGDGA
+473 VTATKGDDA
-482 PNSIGAGADA
+482 PNSIGAGVGA
-492 SCGTVTIGGTVY
+492 SCSTVTIGGTVY
-504 WDGSDYQNGG
+504 WDGSDYLNGG

-525 PAGAT
+525 SPA
-530 NDAGACCKR
+530 
-539 HPQRRPI
+539 P
-546 WRIFSRLSN
+546 
-555 NNPIFLLLTLFRAKG
+555 
-570 DAV
+570 

>member
-6 LFSMAAVVLMM
+6 LFSMAAVALMM

-70 AWEVGDEILVMNL
+70 AWEVGDEILVMNKV
-83 IDSKKRGTV
+83 DPNKRGTV

-104 VEGVS
+104 IEGVS
-109 SDFGNNGDNVGLAY
+109 SDFGNNGETVGLAY
-123 PSEMDFWK
+123 PSELDIWK
-131 KNNLK
+131 DKGIT

-158 VDGEEVTLKSDVN
+158 VDGEEVTLESDVN

-200 KVGDEIEASTTT
+200 KVGDQIEVSTAT

-227 DGKDITINAITAD
+227 AGKDITINAITAD

-301 GATVTLDGVDING
+301 GATVTLDGVNING
-314 NGGWNKGDYAGLT
+314 NGGWSKGDYAGLT

-412 GYAFGGGYTVSIS
+412 GYAFGGGYIVSIS
-425 ICGDITI
+425 ECGDITI

-452 RGNSDGITSCSG
+452 RGNSNGITSCSG

-492 SCGTVTIGGTVY
+492 SCGTVTFGTQQMYNGTAWSPSPMVAGSYGGLNLAITTTTNT
-504 WDGSDYQNGG
+504 D
-514 DTYLPTSPLVY
+514 DTWT
-525 PAGAT
+525 
-530 NDAGACCKR
+530 
-539 HPQRRPI
+539 
-546 WRIFSRLSN
+546 
-555 NNPIFLLLTLFRAKG
+555 LTP
-570 DAV
+570 VTP

>member
-6 LFSMAAVVLMM
+6 LFSMAAVALMM

-39 FTATLAAPTDGVM
+39 FTAALAAPTDGVM

-83 IDSKKRGTV
+83 VDPKKRGTV
-92 TVKTV
+92 TVKAV
-97 NSDGSAT
+97 NSET
-104 VEGVS
+104 
-109 SDFGNNGDNVGLAY
+109 VGLAY
-123 PSEMDFWK
+123 PSGMDIWK
-131 KNNLK
+131 DKSIT
-136 QDGTLSYISDN
+136 QDGTLSYIADN
-147 MDVRVGFGTLK
+147 IDVRAGFGTLK
-158 VDGEEVTLKSDVN
+158 VDGDKATLEDDVK

-200 KVGDEIEASTTT
+200 KVGDKIVASTAT

-227 DGKDITINAITAD
+227 DGKNITINAITAD

-271 IADLCNDYTAQN
+271 IADLMGDYTAQN

-301 GATVTLDGVDING
+301 GATVTLDGVNING

-346 FKKYYPGIFAADGKK
+346 FYENYPGIFAAYGKK

-371 ASSNGEGAGI
+371 ASSNGSGAGI
-381 GGGRSISCGDIEI
+381 GGKYNTRCGEIEI
-394 QSGTITAT
+394 QGGTITAT
-402 GGAGGAGIGS
+402 GGTAGAGIGAGGGSYPNISYCNNITITGGTIKATGGDGAAGIGS
-412 GYAFGGGYTVSIS
+412 GSS
-425 ICGDITI
+425 CSSCGSITI
-432 TGGTIE
+432 SGGTIE
-438 ATGGNGAAGIGSGY
+438 ATGGNGAAGIGSGSKSY
-452 RGNSDGITSCSG
+452 YVHCSS

-482 PNSIGAGADA
+482 PNSIGAGDGA
-492 SCGTVTIGGTVY
+492 SCSTVTIGGTEY

-525 PAGAT
+525 PAV
-530 NDAGACCKR
+530 
-539 HPQRRPI
+539 P
-546 WRIFSRLSN
+546 
-555 NNPIFLLLTLFRAKG
+555 
-570 DAV
+570 

>member
-6 LFSMAAVVLMM
+6 LFSMAAVALMM

-70 AWEVGDEILVMNL
+70 AWEVGDEILVMNTV
-83 IDSKKRGTV
+83 DPNKRGTV

-109 SDFGNNGDNVGLAY
+109 SDFGNNGANVGLAY
-123 PSEMDFWK
+123 PSGMDIWK
-131 KNNLK
+131 DKSIT
-136 QDGTLSYISDN
+136 QDGTLSYIADN
-147 MDVRVGFGTLK
+147 IDVRVGLGTLK
-158 VDGEEVTLKSDVN
+158 VDGDKATLVDDVK

-200 KVGDEIEASTTT
+200 KVGDEIEASTAT
-212 LTTATSTVYLALQPF
+212 LTTATSTVYLALRPF

-292 KEVSISIAD
+292 KGVSISIAD
-301 GATVTLDGVDING
+301 GATVTLDGVNING

-346 FKKYYPGIFAADGKK
+346 FNENYPGIFAADGKK

-371 ASSNGEGAGI
+371 ASSNGSGAGI
-381 GGGRSISCGDIEI
+381 GGKYNTRCGDIEI
-394 QSGTITAT
+394 QGGTITAT
-402 GGAGGAGIGS
+402 GGTAGAGIGAGDGSYPYNSSCNDITITGGTIKATGGDGAAGIGS
-412 GYAFGGGYTVSIS
+412 GGSCS
-425 ICGDITI
+425 SCGSITI
-432 TGGTIE
+432 SGGTIE
-438 ATGGNGAAGIGSGY
+438 ATGGNGAAGIGSG
-452 RGNSDGITSCSG
+452 RNSSYVHCSD

-473 VTATKGDGA
+473 VTATKGDGS
-482 PNSIGAGADA
+482 PNSIGAGDGA
-492 SCGTVTIGGTVY
+492 SCSTVTFGTQQMYNGTAWSPSPMVAGSYGGLNLAITTTTNT
-504 WDGSDYQNGG
+504 D
-514 DTYLPTSPLVY
+514 DTWT
-525 PAGAT
+525 
-530 NDAGACCKR
+530 
-539 HPQRRPI
+539 
-546 WRIFSRLSN
+546 
-555 NNPIFLLLTLFRAKG
+555 LTP
-570 DAV
+570 VTP

>member
-6 LFSMAAVVLMM
+6 LFSMAAVALMM

-24 IMTQQEPAKQGGLVH
+24 IMTQQEPAKQGGLMH

-70 AWEVGDEILVMNL
+70 AWEVGDEILVINL
-83 IDSKKRGTV
+83 VDPNKRGTV

-97 NSDGSAT
+97 NSDGSAI

-109 SDFGNNGDNVGLAY
+109 SNFGNNGEYVGLAY
-123 PSEMDFWK
+123 PSEMDIWK
-131 KNNLK
+131 ENNLT
-136 QDGTLSYISDN
+136 QDGTLSYIADN
-147 MDVRVGFGTLK
+147 LDVRQGLGKLK
-158 VDGEEVTLKSDVN
+158 VDGDEVTLESDVN
-171 MQSGI
+171 MQSQI

-200 KVGDEIEASTTT
+200 KVGDEIEASTAT
-212 LTTATSTVYLALQPF
+212 LTTATSTVYLALLPF

-240 GYHTYSKTGVTLEA
+240 GYHTFSKTGVTLEA

-292 KEVSISIAD
+292 NNVKISIAD
-301 GATVTLDGVDING
+301 GATVTLDGVNING

-346 FKKYYPGIFAADGKK
+346 FYEDYPGIFAANGKK

-371 ASSNGEGAGI
+371 ASSRGSGAGI
-381 GGGRSISCGDIEI
+381 GGGYNTSCGKIEI
-394 QSGTITAT
+394 QGGTITAT
-402 GGAGGAGIGS
+402 GGGAGIGAGDGSYPNSSSCNDITITGGTIKANGGEGAAGIGS
-412 GYAFGGGYTVSIS
+412 GFSCS
-425 ICGDITI
+425 SCGSITI
-432 TGGTIE
+432 SGGTIE
-438 ATGGNGAAGIGSGY
+438 ATGGNGAAGIGSGRQSVY
-452 RGNSDGITSCSG
+452 VYCSD

-482 PNSIGAGADA
+482 PNSIGAGDGA
-492 SCGTVTIGGTVY
+492 SCGTVTFGTQQMYNGTAWSPSPMVAGSYGGLNLAITTTTNT
-504 WDGSDYQNGG
+504 D
-514 DTYLPTSPLVY
+514 DTWT
-525 PAGAT
+525 
-530 NDAGACCKR
+530 
-539 HPQRRPI
+539 
-546 WRIFSRLSN
+546 
-555 NNPIFLLLTLFRAKG
+555 LTP
-570 DAV
+570 VTP

>member
-1 MKTFK
+1 MKTFR

-24 IMTQQEPAKQGGLVH
+24 IMTKQEPAKQGGLVH

-83 IDSKKRGTV
+83 VDPKKRGTV

-104 VEGVS
+104 IEGVS
-109 SDFGNNGDNVGLAY
+109 SDFGNNGETVGLAY
-123 PSEMDFWK
+123 PSELDIWK
-131 KNNLK
+131 DKGIT
-136 QDGTLSYISDN
+136 QDGTLSYIADN

-158 VDGEEVTLKSDVN
+158 VDGEEVTLESDVN

-200 KVGDEIEASTTT
+200 KVGDQIEVSTTT

-283 GDILSGKLN
+283 GDILSGKLSN
-292 KEVSISIAD
+292 NVSISIAD

-346 FKKYYPGIFAADGKK
+346 FDSYYPGIFAAYGKK

-371 ASSNGEGAGI
+371 ASSNGWGAGI
-381 GGGRSISCGDIEI
+381 GSGRSISCGDIEI

-402 GGAGGAGIGS
+402 GGEGCAGIGS
-412 GYAFGGGYTVSIS
+412 GYSFAGGYTVSFS
-425 ICGDITI
+425 RCGDITI

-438 ATGGNGAAGIGSGY
+438 ATGGNGAAGIGSGH
-452 RGNSDGITSCSG
+452 RGNLSG
-464 ITITDGVTS
+464 RTTCGTITITTGVTK
-473 VTATKGDGA
+473 VTATKGNDA
-482 PNSIGAGADA
+482 PNSIGAGYDAYDA

-504 WDGSDYQNGG
+504 WDGSAYQNGG

-525 PAGAT
+525 SPA
-530 NDAGACCKR
+530 
-539 HPQRRPI
+539 P
-546 WRIFSRLSN
+546 
-555 NNPIFLLLTLFRAKG
+555 
-570 DAV
+570 

>member
-6 LFSMAAVVLMM
+6 LFSMAAVALMM

-70 AWEVGDEILVMNL
+70 AWEVGDEILVMN
-83 IDSKKRGTV
+83 IVDPKKRGTV
-92 TVKTV
+92 KVKTV

-104 VEGVS
+104 IEGVS
-109 SDFGNNGDNVGLAY
+109 SDFGNNGETVGLAY
-123 PSEMDFWK
+123 PSELDIWK
-131 KNNLK
+131 DKGIT
-136 QDGTLSYISDN
+136 QDGTLSYIADN

-158 VDGEEVTLKSDVN
+158 VDGDKATLVDDVK

-200 KVGDEIEASTTT
+200 KVGDQIEASTTT

-283 GDILSGKLN
+283 GDILSGKLSN
-292 KEVSISIAD
+292 NVSISIAD
-301 GATVTLDGVDING
+301 GATVTLDGVNING
-314 NGGWNKGDYAGLT
+314 DGGWNKGDYAGLT

-346 FKKYYPGIFAADGKK
+346 FNENYPGIFAADDKK

-371 ASSNGEGAGI
+371 ASSNGSGAGI
-381 GGGRSISCGDIEI
+381 GGRYNTRCGDIEI
-394 QSGTITAT
+394 QGGTITAT
-402 GGAGGAGIGS
+402 GGTGGAGIGAGDGTYPYNSSCNNITITGGTIKATGGDGAAGIGS
-412 GYAFGGGYTVSIS
+412 GGSCS
-425 ICGDITI
+425 SCGDITI
-432 TGGTIE
+432 SGGTIE
-438 ATGGNGAAGIGSGY
+438 ATGGNGAAGIGSG
-452 RGNSDGITSCSG
+452 RNSSYVYCCD

-482 PNSIGAGADA
+482 PNSIGAGDGA
-492 SCGTVTIGGTVY
+492 SCGTVTIGTQQMYNGTAWSPSPMVA
-504 WDGSDYQNGG
+504 GSYGG
-514 DTYLPTSPLVY
+514 LNLAITTTTNTDDTWT
-525 PAGAT
+525 
-530 NDAGACCKR
+530 
-539 HPQRRPI
+539 
-546 WRIFSRLSN
+546 
-555 NNPIFLLLTLFRAKG
+555 LTP
-570 DAV
+570 VTP